1 MEQEIL
7 YVSTGNLLSDARTI
21 IDSARTKAYAAVN
34 VALVERNWLLGK
46 RIAEEELQGEE
57 RAAYGASVIKKL
69 SKELTEEYGKGFE
82 ETSLYWFVRFYKGFP
97 EIFDTVCKKS
107 VLRLSWSHFRTLL
120 QVEDSSA
127 RTWYMQEAISQT
139 WSVRTL
145 QRNISSQY
153 YYRLLQ
159 SQRKDLIEKEM
170 LEITAPMQDTD
181 KYEFVKNPVVA
192 EFLGLAQNTD
202 FTESCLEGAIITHLQ
217 KFMMEL
223 GKGYAFVAR
232 QQHIHTEKQDYYI
245 D

>member
-1 MEQEIL
+1 MWM
-7 YVSTGNLLSDARTI
+7 I

-107 VLRLSWSHFRTLL
+107 VLRRSWSHFRTLL

-139 WSVRTL
+139 W
-145 QRNISSQY
+145 
-153 YYRLLQ
+153 RLLH
-159 SQRKDLIEKEM
+159 RCRILISM
-170 LEITAPMQDTD
+170 SLLRI
-181 KYEFVKNPVVA
+181 
-192 EFLGLAQNTD
+192 LW
-202 FTESCLEGAIITHLQ
+202 
-217 KFMMEL
+217 
-223 GKGYAFVAR
+223 
-232 QQHIHTEKQDYYI
+232 
-245 D
+245 

>member
-7 YVSTGNLLSDARTI
+7 YVSTDNLLSDVRMI

-34 VALVERNWLLGK
+34 V
-46 RIAEEELQGEE
+46 
-57 RAAYGASVIKKL
+57 AAYGASVIKKL

-139 WSVRTL
+139 W
-145 QRNISSQY
+145 
-153 YYRLLQ
+153 RLLH
-159 SQRKDLIEKEM
+159 RCRILISM
-170 LEITAPMQDTD
+170 SLLRI
-181 KYEFVKNPVVA
+181 
-192 EFLGLAQNTD
+192 LW
-202 FTESCLEGAIITHLQ
+202 
-217 KFMMEL
+217 
-223 GKGYAFVAR
+223 
-232 QQHIHTEKQDYYI
+232 
-245 D
+245 

>member
-1 MEQEIL
+1 M
-7 YVSTGNLLSDARTI
+7 
-21 IDSARTKAYAAVN
+21 
-34 VALVERNWLLGK
+34 
-46 RIAEEELQGEE
+46 QGEE

-82 ETSLYWFVRFYKGFP
+82 ETSLYWFVRFYKAFP

-139 WSVRTL
+139 WSVRTI

-159 SQRKDLIEKEM
+159 SQRKDLVEKEM

-181 KYEFVKNPVVA
+181 KYEFVKNPTADFSDTVDNNKVF
-192 EFLGLAQNTD
+192 EFLADVRKKKGLWNFEFEKAQDIKDILKTQLSYK
-202 FTESCLEGAIITHLQ
+202 E
-217 KFMMEL
+217 
-223 GKGYAFVAR
+223 
-232 QQHIHTEKQDYYI
+232 
-245 D
+245 

>member
-7 YVSTGNLLSDARTI
+7 YVSTDNLLSDVRMI

-46 RIAEEELQGEE
+46 RIAEEELHGEE

-159 SQRKDLIEKEM
+159 L
-170 LEITAPMQDTD
+170 L
-181 KYEFVKNPVVA
+181 KNS
-192 EFLGLAQNTD
+192 FQNRNHPD
-202 FTESCLEGAIITHLQ
+202 
-217 KFMMEL
+217 
-223 GKGYAFVAR
+223 
-232 QQHIHTEKQDYYI
+232 
-245 D
+245 

>member
-1 MEQEIL
+1 M
-7 YVSTGNLLSDARTI
+7 I

-82 ETSLYWFVRFYKGFP
+82 ETSLYWFVRFCKGFP

-127 RTWYMQEAISQT
+127 RTWYMHGNDQLFASKYKLYLPTKEELRAEIETQKQLFY
-139 WSVRTL
+139 L
-145 QRNISSQY
+145 QHQ
-153 YYRLLQ
+153 
-159 SQRKDLIEKEM
+159 EKE
-170 LEITAPMQDTD
+170 
-181 KYEFVKNPVVA
+181 
-192 EFLGLAQNTD
+192 
-202 FTESCLEGAIITHLQ
+202 S
-217 KFMMEL
+217 
-223 GKGYAFVAR
+223 
-232 QQHIHTEKQDYYI
+232 
-245 D
+245 